1 LKDISSCDNVK
12 AAFYFKKTIVAI
24 SKSAQLLLGPISSVP
39 QSKPDN
45 SRSGTMSR
53 SCDRAFEQL
62 ADLVRIEVRNR
73 KFDGY
78 QLEHLLNNARST
90 TANKSPL
97 QASLITAT
105 TPKPSYRAKLLPMPP
120 TPPIGAALF
129 VTVDIVDPVLVELT
143 SALLV
148 GVI

>member
-1 LKDISSCDNVK
+1 LKNISSCDNVK
-12 AAFYFKKTIVAI
+12 AAFYFIKTIVAI

-45 SRSGTMSR
+45 SRSGKMSR
-53 SCDRAFEQL
+53 SCDRTFEQL

-73 KFDGY
+73 NFDRY

-97 QASLITAT
+97 QASLIIAT
-105 TPKPSYRAKLLPMPP
+105 TPKPSYCANLLPMPP

-129 VTVDIVDPVLVELT
+129 VSVDIVDPVLVELT